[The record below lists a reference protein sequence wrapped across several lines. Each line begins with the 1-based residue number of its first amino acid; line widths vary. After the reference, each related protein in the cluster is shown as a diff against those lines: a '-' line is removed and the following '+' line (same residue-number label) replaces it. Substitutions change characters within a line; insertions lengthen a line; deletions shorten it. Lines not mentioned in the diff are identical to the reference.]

1 MNNLTFNRQARTR
14 CRAAWFASQST
25 LTALALSLGLLA
37 ACGGGVGTGGTGS
50 ATPPSNYSAGPISG
64 FGSVIVNDIVFD
76 DSGASV
82 VDGSGSGRQRT
93 ELRLGMTVEIDA
105 DTPQVGATATTAKA
119 SRVRFDS
126 ALLGPVE
133 ALAAGAFTSLGQSV
147 AVDSLTVFDDAL
159 AGGLAAL
166 RVGQV
171 VEVYGV
177 FDNSVPTAPRLRATR
192 VELKASATSYKLRGS
207 VTQLD
212 SVAQTLRIGNTAYAY
227 AGATAIPAGLSV
239 GSVVSL
245 TLRTTPDASG
255 RRVIT
260 AFGTA
265 VQAVEDRDSASV
277 KGLITA
283 FTTSASFQLDGRPV
297 SASGATFTP
306 NAAALGL
313 GVRVEV
319 EGTLRSGVL
328 VARSVKVKTDSEE
341 QGREYEL
348 KGHIESANAATRS
361 FVVRGTTV
369 LTTRGDLRIDNGTL
383 ANLLVGRA
391 VEVKGVLSA
400 GGNAV
405 EATRIKFPD

>member
-1 MNNLTFNRQARTR
+1 MKPLFPSNRVLTIVLG
-14 CRAAWFASQST
+14 AS
-25 LTALALSLGLLA
+25 ALILA
-37 ACGGGVGTGGTGS
+37 ACGGGLGTGGTGV
-50 ATPPSNYSAGPISG
+50 TPPSNYSAGPISG

-76 DSGASV
+76 DSSASV
-82 VDGSGSGRQRT
+82 EDGSGSRRQRT
-93 ELRLGMTVEIDA
+93 EMRLGMTVEIDA
-105 DTPQVGATATTAKA
+105 DTPQSGVGVTSAKA

-126 ALLGPVE
+126 ALLGPVD
-133 ALAAGAFTSLGQSV
+133 AIGPNGFVSQGQTVSV
-147 AVDSLTVFDDAL
+147 DNLTVFEETL
-159 AGGLAAL
+159 SGGLAAL

-177 FDNSVPTAPRLRATR
+177 LDSSSPGATRLRATR
-192 VELKASATSYKLRGS
+192 VELKTGVALFKLRGI

-212 SVAQTLRIGNTAYAY
+212 TTAQTLRVGGNLLAY
-227 AGATAIPAGLSV
+227 AGATAIPANLAV
-239 GSVVSL
+239 GSWVNL
-245 TLRTTPDASG
+245 TVRTSPDAGG

-265 VQAVEDRDSASV
+265 VREVEDRDSANV

-283 FTTSASFQLDGRPV
+283 FTSSATFQLDGRPV
-297 SASGATFTP
+297 NAAGASFTP

-328 VARSVKVKTDSEE
+328 VARSVKVKSDAEE
-341 QGREYEL
+341 QGREYDL
-348 KGHIESANAATRS
+348 KGSIESANAATRS

-369 LTTRGDLRIDNGTL
+369 FTTRGDLRYDNGSA

-391 VEVKGVLSA
+391 VEVKGVLA
-400 GGNAV
+400 ATGNGV
-405 EATRIKFPD
+405 DATRIKFP

>member
-1 MNNLTFNRQARTR
+1 MKHLTSEMHTVFRGW
-14 CRAAWFASQST
+14 AAALLS
-25 LTALALSLGLLA
+25 AMLALTILAVIFSLAG
-37 ACGGGVGTGGTGS
+37 CGGGVGTGGTGS
-50 ATPPSNYSAGPISG
+50 ATPSNYSAGPISG

-76 DSGASV
+76 DSSASV
-82 VDGSGSGRQRT
+82 VDGSGGGRQRT

-133 ALAAGAFTSLGQSV
+133 LLSAGAFTSLGQSV
-147 AVDSLTVFDDAL
+147 AVDALTVFDDSL
-159 AGGLAAL
+159 AGGLSAL

-171 VEVYGV
+171 VEAYGV
-177 FDNSVPTAPRLRATR
+177 LDHSVPAAPRLRATR

-207 VTQLD
+207 VTQVD
-212 SVAQTLRIGNTAYAY
+212 AVAQTMRVGSATYAY
-227 AGATAIPAGLSV
+227 AGASGIPINLAV
-239 GSVVSL
+239 GSIVNL

-265 VQAVEDRDSASV
+265 VRAVEDRDSAEV

-283 FTTSASFQLDGRPV
+283 FSSSTSFQLDGRPV
-297 SASGATFTP
+297 NAASATFAP

-313 GVRVEV
+313 GVRVQV
-319 EGTLRSGVL
+319 EGSLRSGVL
-328 VARSVKVKTDSEE
+328 VARSVKVKSDAEE
-341 QGREYEL
+341 QGREFDL
-348 KGHIESANAATRS
+348 KGSIESANAAARS

-369 LTTRGDLRIDNGTL
+369 TTTRSDLRYDNGSA

-391 VEVKGVLSA
+391 VEVRGFLAAS
-400 GGNAV
+400 GHAV
-405 EATRIKFPD
+405 EATRIKFP

>member
-1 MNNLTFNRQARTR
+1 MKHLASEMHAVFRSW
-14 CRAAWFASQST
+14 AAV
-25 LTALALSLGLLA
+25 LLA
-37 ACGGGVGTGGTGS
+37 AVLVLASIAVILMLPGCGGGVGTGGTGS
-50 ATPPSNYSAGPISG
+50 ATPGNYSAGPISG

-82 VDGSGSGRQRT
+82 VDGSGSSRQRT
-93 ELRLGMTVEIDA
+93 EMRLGMTVEIDA
-105 DTPQVGATATTAKA
+105 DTPQVGASATTAKA

-133 ALAAGAFTSLGQSV
+133 VLSAAAFTSLGQTV
-147 AVDSLTVFDDAL
+147 AVDALTVFEDTL
-159 AGGLAAL
+159 AGGLTAL
-166 RVGQV
+166 RAGQV

-177 FDNSVPTAPRLRATR
+177 FDNSNLAAPRLRATR
-192 VELKASATSYKLRGS
+192 VELKSSATSYKLRGS
-207 VTQLD
+207 VTQVD
-212 SVAQTLRIGNTAYAY
+212 STAQTLRVGSTTYAY
-227 AGATAIPAGLSV
+227 AGASGIPSALAV

-245 TLRTTPDASG
+245 TLRTTLDASS

-265 VQAVEDRDSASV
+265 VQTVEDRESAEV

-283 FTTSASFQLDGRPV
+283 FTSSAGFQLDGRPV
-297 SASGATFTP
+297 NATSATFTP

-313 GVRVEV
+313 GVRVQV

-328 VARSVKVKTDSEE
+328 VARSVKVKSDTEE
-341 QGREYEL
+341 QAREFEV
-348 KGHIESANAATRS
+348 KGNIESANAATRS

-369 LTTRGDLRIDNGTL
+369 TTTRSDLRFDNGSA

-391 VEVKGVLSA
+391 VEVKGLLA
-400 GGNAV
+400 ATGNAV
-405 EATRIKFPD
+405 EATRIKFP

>member
-1 MNNLTFNRQARTR
+1 MKNLSYKFRGLR
-14 CRAAWFASQST
+14 CNWAALLAS
-25 LTALALSLGLLA
+25 ALAALSVLA

-50 ATPPSNYSAGPISG
+50 ATPPSNFSSGPISG

-76 DSGASV
+76 DSSASV

-105 DTPQVGATATTAKA
+105 DTPVVGASSTTAKA

-133 ALAAGAFTSLGQSV
+133 ALAAGGFTSLGQTV
-147 AVDSLTVFDDAL
+147 AVDALTVFDDAL

-171 VEVYGV
+171 VEVYGLV
-177 FDNSVPTAPRLRATR
+177 DTSVAAAPRLRATR
-192 VELKASATSYKLRGS
+192 IEPKTGVAAYKLRGS
-207 VTQLD
+207 VTQVD
-212 SVAQTLRIGNTAYAY
+212 SVAQTLRVGSTTYAY
-227 AGATAIPAGLSV
+227 AGASGIPTNLAV
-239 GSVVSL
+239 GSVVNL

-265 VQAVEDRDSASV
+265 VQAVEDRDSADV

-283 FTTSASFQLDGRPV
+283 FTSSASFQIDGRAV
-297 SASGATFTP
+297 SAAGATFTP

-328 VARSVKVKTDSEE
+328 VARTVKVKTDSEE
-341 QGREYEL
+341 EGREYEL
-348 KGHIESANAATRS
+348 KGNIESANAATRR

-369 LTTRGDLRIDNGTL
+369 LTTRSDLRIDNGTL
-383 ANLLVGRA
+383 ADLLAGRA
-391 VEVKGVLSA
+391 VEVKGFLA
-400 GGNAV
+400 ATGNAV
-405 EATRIKFPD
+405 EATRIKFPN